1 MHEEPAYSM
10 YIEIVYNLGSI
21 KKEFKHVLLR
31 KVQALFLQKLYLFT
45 AEDVCQCISS
55 ASLPALLLF

>member
-21 KKEFKHVLLR
+21 KKEFKQINYIYIYYTINL
-31 KVQALFLQKLYLFT
+31 
-45 AEDVCQCISS
+45 II
-55 ASLPALLLF
+55 

>member
-21 KKEFKHVLLR
+21 KKNSNKFN
-31 KVQALFLQKLYLFT
+31 YIYIYYT
-45 AEDVCQCISS
+45 NY
-55 ASLPALLLF
+55 